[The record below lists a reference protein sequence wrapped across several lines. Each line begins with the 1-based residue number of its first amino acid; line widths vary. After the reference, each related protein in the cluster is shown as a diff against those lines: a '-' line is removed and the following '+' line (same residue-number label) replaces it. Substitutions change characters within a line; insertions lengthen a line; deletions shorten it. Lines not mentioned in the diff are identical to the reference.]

1 LHFFQFGVARDRGEI
16 AIPVPDRNSIFDC
29 DGRDQAIRRG
39 TDRDAAPPTLAE
51 DIGGRNE

>member
-39 TDRDAAPPTLAE
+39 PDRDAAPPTLAE